1 MHILERKKKKK
12 TSVLIRIAFGKD
24 KVPETTP

>member
-1 MHILERKKKKK
+1 MHILERKKKK